1 MKPMQSL
8 AFTALFTAALAA
20 SSAASA
26 QAPQAPQAGAA
37 PSQASAGQASGTR
50 WGVAAISLPRY
61 PGADRQQLLAA
72 PLIEGRFGEHF
83 FASTLQGVGADWR
96 PAEGLNLSAAL
107 VLDPHWR
114 RRKDMPAA
122 WAALDE
128 VKFAAAL
135 RLAAEWQLERFTV
148 QISSSSR
155 LGTLVQGRQGAK
167 DLKGGH
173 SLQFDASYGLLATRS
188 LALAV
193 GVSAEAMDKRLAQA
207 LFGVNA
213 VQAAAAQLP
222 QHQVKAGLSSLGV
235 FAQAMVPVDSDW
247 TFSARLGLNSLRGDA
262 GNSPL
267 VQKKRQPVVAL
278 SISRAF

>member
-8 AFTALFTAALAA
+8 ALTALFTAALAA

-26 QAPQAPQAGAA
+26 QAPQAGAA
-37 PSQASAGQASGTR
+37 PSQASGGPAHGPR

-72 PLIEGRFGEHF
+72 PLIEARFGEHF

-114 RRKDMPAA
+114 RRKDMPAS

-148 QISSSSR
+148 QISSNSR

-193 GVSAEAMDKRLAQA
+193 GVSAEAMDKRLGQA
-207 LFGVNA
+207 LFGVSA
-213 VQAAAAQLP
+213 VQAAAAQLR